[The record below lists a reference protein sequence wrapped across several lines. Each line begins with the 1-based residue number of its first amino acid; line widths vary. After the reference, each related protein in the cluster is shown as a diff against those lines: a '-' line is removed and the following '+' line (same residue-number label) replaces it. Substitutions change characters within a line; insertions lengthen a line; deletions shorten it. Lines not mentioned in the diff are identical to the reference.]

1 MFEHIRFEMCRR
13 SSLNA
18 SGSRWSVWAISG
30 QVPEI
35 GTCTSETPREYIM
48 SSCRQ
53 AIKSWF
59 WMS

>member
-18 SGSRWSVWAISG
+18 LGSRWSVLAISG
-30 QVPEI
+30 HVPGI
-35 GTCTSETPREYIM
+35 GTCTSKTPCEYIM

>member
-1 MFEHIRFEMCRR
+1 MFEHIGFEMCRR

-18 SGSRWSVWAISG
+18 LGSRWSVLAISW

-35 GTCTSETPREYIM
+35 GTCTSENTCEYIM
-48 SSCRQ
+48 ASCRQ